1 MSGGLVHALWGKL
14 LTKRVSSA
22 ASAAYTK
29 SLVVY
34 FKRLRMDT
42 KVILL

>member
-22 ASAAYTK
+22 AYTK

-34 FKRLRMDT
+34 FQRLRMDT